1 MKIILFGDYHYIS
14 DHNYNKDLEYYDYND
29 DFRNMKREFNQFS
42 IGEIFKEEADYYIS
56 LGDLTNVGLKD
67 EIEGIYKFIEKTGK
81 MDKFIHV
88 FGNHDL
94 YTNTA
99 EELSAMTNQ
108 RYNYAIDTDFA
119 KLIVLSSS
127 REKDIVHWGGYLSND
142 ILDFIEEEI
151 KNTQDKPVIVFSH
164 HPVYDTVMR
173 SNYLNHYIES
183 DRNIW
188 DVFNKNVR
196 LFIAGH
202 THCESIRTMENL
214 SFVNLDAFLDH
225 PKYSV
230 MNITEDE
237 IDIKSV
243 EIELPEKI
251 EEYRKQIGSNMPY
264 FRFTMTGKG
273 TTQDREITIK
283 LKNNK

>member
-14 DHNYNKDLEYYDYND
+14 DHNYNKDLECYDYND
-29 DFRNMKREFNQFS
+29 YFRDMKREFNEFA

-67 EIEGIYKFIEKTGK
+67 EVEGIYKFIENTGK
-81 MDKFIHV
+81 LDRFIHV

-94 YTNTA
+94 YTNTT
-99 EELSAMTNQ
+99 EELAAMTNQ
-108 RYNYAIDTDFA
+108 KYNYSIDTQLA
-119 KLIVLSSS
+119 KLIMLSSG
-127 REKDIVHWGGYLSND
+127 REKDPVNWGGYLSD
-142 ILDFIEEEI
+142 EVLSFVEEEI
-151 KNTQDKPVIVFSH
+151 KNAEDKPVIVFSH
-164 HPVYDTVMR
+164 HPVQDTVMR

-202 THCESIRTMENL
+202 THCESIRTIENL

-251 EEYRKQIGSNMPY
+251 EEYRKKIGSNMPH

-273 TTQDREITIK
+273 TTHDRELNIQ
-283 LKNNK
+283 LKK